1 MLSCSIQKRNAT
13 MITSVKKMTQYTSNQ
28 AALNFKSHFFFGDFY
43 MKHLSMAYVKK
54 KKKKQLA
61 LHRCK

>member
-54 KKKKQLA
+54 KTKKKTISTTPM
-61 LHRCK
+61 

>member
-28 AALNFKSHFFFGDFY
+28 AALNFKSHFFFFGDFY

-54 KKKKQLA
+54 KKKKTISTTPM
-61 LHRCK
+61 

>member
-28 AALNFKSHFFFGDFY
+28 AALNFKSHFFFFGDFY
-43 MKHLSMAYVKK
+43 MKHLSMAFVKK
-54 KKKKQLA
+54 NKKQLA

>member
-1 MLSCSIQKRNAT
+1 

-54 KKKKQLA
+54 KQKKKQLA

>member
-28 AALNFKSHFFFGDFY
+28 AALNFKSHFFFCDFY

-54 KKKKQLA
+54 KKKTISTTPM
-61 LHRCK
+61 

>member
-13 MITSVKKMTQYTSNQ
+13 MITSVKKNDPIH
-28 AALNFKSHFFFGDFY
+28 FKPSSTKFQKPFFFFGDFY

-54 KKKKQLA
+54 KKKQLA

>member
-1 MLSCSIQKRNAT
+1 

-28 AALNFKSHFFFGDFY
+28 AALNFKSHFFFFGDFY

-54 KKKKQLA
+54 NQKTISTTPM
-61 LHRCK
+61 